1 MEIAA
6 LIIVLGSAAL
16 LAAAS
21 YGAVLGAGRFW
32 HVPYPALWFAAG
44 GAIVGAVISISVVI
58 GWPAALFRTGGDAPV
73 DTVMPYMQA
82 LRQHEPALHER
93 IATLIARDRQDGRSE
108 DEVRAN
114 AMSLA
119 LSYVADKSS
128 QLPDGLV
135 TELYSFTRDEL
146 VHLAATD
153 EFEICA
159 DIALGRVRGDIELK
173 LSRELNERHSTIV
186 LRVIETP
193 ANPDAARMGAEQF
206 AVLAAQAFAEASQA
220 TGVPAEQVDALL
232 TGSGEPAKVCKLM
245 KNFFDALLAQPVDVA
260 ASALRELAAGER
272 VQR

>member
-6 LIIVLGSAAL
+6 LIIVLVSAAL

-21 YGAVLGAGRFW
+21 YGAALAAGRFW
-32 HVPYPALWFAAG
+32 HVPYPALWFAVG
-44 GAIVGAVISISVVI
+44 GAIGGAVISISVVS
-58 GWPAALFRTGGDAPV
+58 GWPASMFRMGGDTPV
-73 DTVMPYMQA
+73 DTVTPYMQA
-82 LRQHEPALHER
+82 LRRHEPKLFER
-93 IATLIARDRQDGRSE
+93 IATLIARDRQDGRGE

-146 VHLAATD
+146 LHLAATD

-159 DIALGRVRGDIELK
+159 DIALGRVRGDIEAK
-173 LSRELNERHSTIV
+173 LSPELNERHNAIV

-193 ANPDAARMGAEQF
+193 ANPEAARMGAEQF
-206 AVLAAQAFAEASQA
+206 SILAAQAFAEASQA

-232 TGSGEPAKVCKLM
+232 TGSGDAAKVCKLM

>member
-21 YGAVLGAGRFW
+21 YGAVLAAGRFW
-32 HVPYPALWFAAG
+32 KVPYPALWFAIG
-44 GAIVGAVISISVVI
+44 GAIAGAVISISVI
-58 GWPAALFRTGGDAPV
+58 SGWPASMFRTRAEAPV
-73 DTVMPYMQA
+73 GSVLPYMQA
-82 LRQHEPALHER
+82 LRKHER
-93 IATLIARDRQDGRSE
+93 VLFERIETLIARDRQDGRSE
-108 DEVRAN
+108 DEVRNN
-114 AMSLA
+114 AMSLT
-119 LSYVADKSS
+119 LSYVADKSW

-135 TELYSFTRDEL
+135 YELYSFTRDEL

-159 DIALGRVRGDIELK
+159 DIALGRVRGDIEPK
-173 LSRELNERHSTIV
+173 LSRELNERHNALV
-186 LRVIETP
+186 LRVIATP
-193 ANPDAARMGAEQF
+193 ADPEAARMGAEQF
-206 AVLAAQAFAEASQA
+206 AILAAQAFAEASQA

-245 KNFFDALLAQPVDVA
+245 KNFFDALLAQPIDVA

-272 VQR
+272 IQR